1 MKLFLILIILLFEV
15 SEDAAR
21 SRKCFS
27 TIAGYC
33 KKKCMLGEI
42 YDKPCTKGKL
52 CCINESKKK
61 THQQAVQ
68 QPEPASKPDLKLDYV
83 ILPTVTLGTIPQ

>member
-1 MKLFLILIILLFEV
+1 
-15 SEDAAR
+15 
-21 SRKCFS
+21 
-27 TIAGYC
+27 
-33 KKKCMLGEI
+33 MLGEI